1 VFIECPS
8 PHNLISEPFES
19 EHATSESSSA
29 FATISGSVSEA
40 ARRSSNYSS
49 GNSASV
55 AFSQKPLPCDQ
66 IIDDDDSN
74 LDGFSTL
81 ADKKRCKELTKLR
94 TREIKTHA
102 ETISEAN
109 QVAYERPKSPQP
121 VEKPRT
127 PVPSPPRTISDIIS
141 VLSREPETVRASSS
155 ASVSVFS
162 AAAEYV
168 APKSSSVSASV
179 SSAEAQYGA
188 SKSSSVSASVS
199 SSAAEY
205 VAPKSSSAFV
215 SASSSS
221 AEYVAPKSSSVSA
234 SVSSS
239 ADQYVVPKLSSAFVS
254 VSSSGAEYVAPKSSS
269 VSASVF
275 SSGAEYVAPK
285 SSSVSASVF
294 SSADYVAPKSSSA
307 FVSVSSSGAEY
318 VAPKSAICNCFFLF

>member
-1 VFIECPS
+1 MFIECPS

-168 APKSSSVSASV
+168 APKSSSVSALV

-188 SKSSSVSASVS
+188 SKSSSVSA
-199 SSAAEY
+199 AGY

-215 SASSSS
+215 SGSSSS
-221 AEYVAPKSSSVSA
+221 
-234 SVSSS
+234 
-239 ADQYVVPKLSSAFVS
+239 
-254 VSSSGAEYVAPKSSS
+254 
-269 VSASVF
+269 
-275 SSGAEYVAPK
+275 AEYVAPK

-307 FVSVSSSGAEY
+307 FVSVSSSSGAEY

>member
-199 SSAAEY
+199 SSAVSASVSSSAADY

-215 SASSSS
+215 SGSSSS
-221 AEYVAPKSSSVSA
+221 
-234 SVSSS
+234 
-239 ADQYVVPKLSSAFVS
+239 
-254 VSSSGAEYVAPKSSS
+254 
-269 VSASVF
+269 
-275 SSGAEYVAPK
+275 AEYVAPK